1 MGISHLALNC
11 LNLTVLPCLYIVFFF
26 VDFPL
31 FITLL
36 NYLFHRDVTQLNLV
50 VGYYPILGQA
60 FNVLELNFA
69 LLWFQAIF

>member
-11 LNLTVLPCLYIVFFF
+11 LNLTVLRCLYIVFFF

-36 NYLFHRDVTQLNLV
+36 NYFFHIDVTQLNCV